1 MNSPNLSESTFADME
16 EKIKSLMNERSRR
29 ENELVRKK
37 ETLLSLWNA
46 LQTPLDD
53 LDRNILTRLLE
64 GPARLQRKTFEKA
77 DHEIQRQEKTKS
89 RILKD
94 LIQKK
99 IEEIQMIC
107 GNGHLPIP
115 NEVAALRHSELNED
129 RPGHFADTLTR
140 LTRIQTEMTLLSE
153 RRSEILKE
161 IHELESARSE
171 IDWLNSYEHD
181 GDRYKGRDCNKKLR
195 RAIKAGKLREKMPA
209 LVEKLHLAIS
219 DWERS
224 EQRPFVFDGVDYR
237 THVLERF
244 ELHAPLSARSGRKT
258 PAGRRSAFPSYSPP
272 IQSARGLSKQKT
284 KPLHSASKSVCFTEG
299 HSMIPRPQTSV
310 GYSPSHEVHV
320 SFKNA
325 RTDYHPL
332 QEKLDQLLGVETSSA
347 GSQNASIS
355 IHSSPNKTSNDS
367 SEDEI
372 MEDVVPQMAERK
384 ISLPPPR
391 LNLNA
396 LNPNLSDNFSRR
408 PTF

>member
-284 KPLHSASKSVCFTEG
+284 KPATFCIEIGLLHRRPFHDSTASNKCGLQSITR
-299 HSMIPRPQTSV
+299 SPRIFQKRSD
-310 GYSPSHEVHV
+310 GLSPTPGE
-320 SFKNA
+320 
-325 RTDYHPL
+325 
-332 QEKLDQLLGVETSSA
+332 A
-347 GSQNASIS
+347 GSITWCRNVLRWIPKRFHFNSFVS
-355 IHSSPNKTSNDS
+355 K
-367 SEDEI
+367 
-372 MEDVVPQMAERK
+372 
-384 ISLPPPR
+384 
-391 LNLNA
+391 
-396 LNPNLSDNFSRR
+396 
-408 PTF
+408 